1 MISVFL
7 SLFACGLRIA
17 QVQCV
22 VLSDLPTPSFVVDLR
37 ALRKSYRLSA
47 ESLPSLH
54 IPKHGIN
61 LFPRTAGDE
70 NVMFEAP
77 SVDVTFEFSEGDSAI
92 GYLHASVV
100 KSREDAI
107 AGQDDPIETFLAE
120 LDFPPSLTG
129 IARETGN
136 DNDARSYVY
145 PGARLVLGLNNHHV
159 GSYYWARSAGAGASM
174 DAPGVC
180 FGNERDSGVLRW
192 EKDGGPIEC
201 NSNDGK
207 RSEWVNF
214 LRKGDTVQLLPLAGQ
229 DCLLQFFRRFDEAT
243 GRSSSSE
250 NSQALRIFGVSS
262 EGKPLGSD
270 PELVCE
276 WVKCID

>member
-1 MISVFL
+1 
-7 SLFACGLRIA
+7 
-17 QVQCV
+17 
-22 VLSDLPTPSFVVDLR
+22 
-37 ALRKSYRLSA
+37 
-47 ESLPSLH
+47 
-54 IPKHGIN
+54 
-61 LFPRTAGDE
+61 
-70 NVMFEAP
+70 MFEAP